1 MKKTERAY
9 QLALTIIK
17 ENPDITD
24 STLRTKLREQIPC
37 SRTTSYK
44 AQRRARRAL
53 EEYEE
58 AKTPSIEAIKPE
70 PSASPPEIEVIS
82 PAPIREIEEP
92 EIEEIEKPAE
102 VGEPEFIRDMLKN
115 IHALFLSNE
124 GLFEEY
130 GVSVQE
136 AERQGG
142 ASYMVLKDTVGEE
155 ALRKYGVYML
165 IAGYIGIVGKMG
177 VKFWRKRK
185 KEKAKQKP
193 KIETNKQKT
202 S

>member
-9 QLALTIIK
+9 QLALLTIK
-17 ENPDITD
+17 EQPDVSD
-24 STLRTKLREQIPC
+24 SQLRKELREQIPC

-58 AKTPSIEAIKPE
+58 AKTPSIEKIPPDPA
-70 PSASPPEIEVIS
+70 ASPPSIEVIS
-82 PAPIREIEEP
+82 PPAVIEEIIEP
-92 EIEEIEKPAE
+92 EVIEKPAE

-130 GVSVQE
+130 GVSVKE

-142 ASYMVLKDTVGEE
+142 AAYMVLLDTVGEE

-165 IAGYIGIVGKMG
+165 FAGYLGIVGKMG
-177 VKFWRKRK
+177 VKFWRQRQKEKKKTK
-185 KEKAKQKP
+185 KEKPKP
-193 KIETNKQKT
+193 KT
-202 S
+202 SS